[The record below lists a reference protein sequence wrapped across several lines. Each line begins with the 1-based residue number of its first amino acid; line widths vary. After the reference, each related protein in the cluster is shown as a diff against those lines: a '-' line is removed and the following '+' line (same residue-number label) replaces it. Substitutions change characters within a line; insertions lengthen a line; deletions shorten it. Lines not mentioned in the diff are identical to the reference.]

1 VEDGM
6 GGGRLGVAI
15 NRLDLVLVM
24 EATTMSHDR
33 DLESVQ

>member
-1 VEDGM
+1 
-6 GGGRLGVAI
+6 VAI